1 MSTETV
7 IREWLKIDYYYMA
20 KRIGF
25 INRSVSPSYQL
36 ILKTIRTIDY
46 ETTMVSPVDVNAVIS
61 LLALMWEHIDKNEY
75 DIKDFVLKI
84 LSRIGYPTASIIV
97 DRGFDFQKKQ
107 FSIPNSVLDNN
118 SDYLQKARK
127 YGHFTGYK
135 N

>member
-25 INRSVSPSYQL
+25 INKSVSPSHQL

-61 LLALMWEHIDKNEY
+61 LLALMWEHIDKKKY

-97 DRGFDFQKKQ
+97 DRGFDFQK
-107 FSIPNSVLDNN
+107 NN
-118 SDYLQKARK
+118 SLFLIA
-127 YGHFTGYK
+127 F
-135 N
+135 